1 MVARLVIEDDTDAV
15 APGVAASLAVL
26 AGIAASDAACCA
38 KLKVRARGADHQEA
52 VRLLAGVEPHG
63 KRMARDLDR
72 ILKRK
77 DDAHYGVTLLPRADA
92 LKLVEYAERMVRD
105 CRTVLES

>member
-1 MVARLVIEDDTDAV
+1 MMVARLVIEDDTDAV

-38 KLKVRARGADHQEA
+38 RLKVRARGTDHQEA
-52 VRLLAGVEPHG
+52 VALLAGVEPHG

-77 DDAHYGVTLLPRADA
+77 DDAHYGLTLLPVPTR
-92 LKLVEYAERMVRD
+92 
-105 CRTVLES
+105 